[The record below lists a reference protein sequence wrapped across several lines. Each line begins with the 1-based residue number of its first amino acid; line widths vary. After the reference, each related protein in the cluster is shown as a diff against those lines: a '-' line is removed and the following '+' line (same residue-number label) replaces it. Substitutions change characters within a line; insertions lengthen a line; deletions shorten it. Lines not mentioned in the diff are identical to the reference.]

1 MKRADIMVY
10 SPDGQLQLA
19 VEVKNK
25 LYAPKEWATQMHRNL
40 LAHSMLPHTPYFLLA
55 LPDRFYL
62 WHSPSLTAGDIDLA
76 PQFTGEAAKV
86 LAPLLNGSIHAL
98 NDISEQGLELLVT
111 AWLGD
116 LVRTESSRT
125 LAPHLQWLFDSGLYE
140 SIRGGS
146 VAAEVLV

>member
-10 SPDGQLQLA
+10 NSDGQIQLA

-25 LYAPKEWATQMHRNL
+25 LHAPKEWAIKMHRNL
-40 LAHSMLPHTPYFLLA
+40 LVHSMLPHTPYFLLA

-62 WHSPSLTAGDIDLA
+62 WHSPSLTAGAIDTS
-76 PQFTGEAAKV
+76 PQFTGETV
-86 LAPLLNGSIHAL
+86 RILAPQLNGSSHSL

-111 AWLGD
+111 AWLED
-116 LVRTESSRT
+116 LVRTEM
-125 LAPHLQWLFDSGLYE
+125 AQAPEPHLQWLFDSGLYE

-146 VAAEVLV
+146 VVAEALV